1 MDRVHKSDF
10 GGPGISQKIGLRHV
24 EQGISSFFAK
34 KKITRFDD
42 FSKFRSAFGIL
53 YFEKSS
59 NSNIVAKK

>member
-34 KKITRFDD
+34 KKLPDLMI
-42 FSKFRSAFGIL
+42 SQ
-53 YFEKSS
+53 SS
-59 NSNIVAKK
+59 EVLLVYSTLKNHQIQI